1 MNTHPIFGNMI
12 TGMMEAQ
19 RLAAIPSPG
28 LEAPRP
34 MGCPNCAQAEAE
46 VDRLKAALDLEAK
59 ARYSM
64 AEGLAEA
71 KSKLAWYE
79 GNEAAHRVILRQA
92 KMDRDQAREDAHTA
106 KLAQAQA
113 EGDANA
119 MLFLLTEIREAC
131 GDNGRRMQGPLV
143 DYIRILFEEADPDR
157 VSQREAELRAQDYAP
172 AHDPNDAGAWAEDK
186 EDAA

>member
-1 MNTHPIFGNMI
+1 MNTHPIFGHMI
-12 TGMMEAQ
+12 SGMMEAQ
-19 RLAAIPSPG
+19 RLQAPG
-28 LEAPRP
+28 MEPPQP

-106 KLAQAQA
+106 KLAQAQS
-113 EGDANA
+113 EGDATA
-119 MLFLLTEIREAC
+119 LLMLMAQIREAV

-157 VSQREAELRAQDYAP
+157 VSQREADLRAQDYAP
-172 AHDPNDAGAWAEDK
+172 AADPMDAGAWGEDK
-186 EDAA
+186 ADAA